1 MANLVLRDVWKSYGK
16 VQALQGV
23 EFACRDG
30 EFFCLLGPSGAGK
43 TTTLKVIAGVE
54 QPDRGE
60 ILLDGQSIVET
71 PPQLRDVALAFESY
85 ALYPQ
90 LTVFE
95 NLAFPL
101 RAPLR
106 ARQYTKEEV
115 ERRVREVASLLNI
128 GELLDR
134 LPRELSGGQR
144 QRVGLGRVLVRRPKV
159 YLLDEPIAHLDAKL
173 RHRMR
178 GELKKIQAELG
189 ITTVY
194 ATPDQLEALSMAD
207 TIAVINQGRIEQI
220 GPPEEIYGRPGNVF
234 VAQFVGDPPMNIL
247 PARVLG
253 DRLVVEAECYFEL
266 PISPQDQALLQAK
279 VRNGRVK
286 VGIRPKD
293 IVFTS
298 CEADGLHSVGEVEEV
313 ETLGQTTVVTLI
325 VGCLRLKTK
334 VPTLEAPTRG
344 DKVGIVLHTDQLHY
358 FDAET
363 DRRLA

>member
-1 MANLVLRDVWKSYGK
+1 MANLVLRDIWKKYGK
-16 VQALQGV
+16 VQALQGL
-23 EFACRDG
+23 EFSCRDG
-30 EFFCLLGPSGAGK
+30 ELFCLLGPSGAGK

-60 ILLDGQSIVET
+60 IILDGQSIVDT

-115 ERRVREVASLLNI
+115 EKRVREVANLLNI

-189 ITTVY
+189 ITTIY

-220 GPPEEIYGRPGNVF
+220 GPPEEIYDRPGNVF

-247 PARVLG
+247 PAKVMG
-253 DRLVVEAECYFEL
+253 DTLVVEAECYFEL
-266 PISPQDQALLQAK
+266 PIPPEDLALLREK

-298 CEADGLHSVGEVEEV
+298 SEAAGLHTIGEVEEV

-325 VGCLRLKTK
+325 VGCLELKTK
-334 VPTLEAPTRG
+334 VPTQEAPERG
-344 DKVGIVLHTDQLHY
+344 DKVGLVLHTEHLHY